1 MIKYLLAVVIGLWTH
16 AASAQNSLRLQQCI
30 DSALKNSLQL
40 KADQL
45 DMEKTKVSIKQARN
59 NLILPTATASGSYQY
74 QFKVPVQ
81 LVPAELF
88 GGQPGKYQVA
98 QFSVPQSKSVS
109 IDVSQQ
115 IFNASAFIALKA
127 AKAVI
132 TQNELQILS
141 SKEDLVY
148 NVSACY
154 YNIQVI
160 LRQIQLLEKNLSN
173 TEALLQSTS
182 DQLNAGLATETDVDR
197 LTVSRDNSK
206 ASLESS
212 HNNMEKAYNLL
223 KLLMNVS
230 MDALVSVATEDNL
243 DVTNMPVI
251 DFNLNQKTNYR
262 QLLESKRIADL
273 ERRNIKAGYLP
284 TLTLSNSMGYSGYY
298 SNANPFKNLNDRWY
312 SSSSISLKLSVPV
325 FDGFSKKNQIRQK
338 QIEMDKY
345 DVQAEQIK
353 QQNLKDVADA
363 YQDYKSNLNTLA
375 TQQRNLGLAQKV
387 LDDVNI
393 QYKSGIVKVTDVI
406 NSQTELHTAQNNY
419 ITALINIKQADLNL
433 KKAQGTLINP

>member
-1 MIKYLLAVVIGLWTH
+1 MTKYLFAVVISLWAYT
-16 AASAQNSLRLQQCI
+16 ASAQNSLSLQQCI

-45 DMEKTKVSIKQARN
+45 DMDKTKVSIKQAHN
-59 NLILPTATASGSYQY
+59 SIILPTATASGSYQY

-98 QFSVPQSKSVS
+98 QFSVPQSKSITV
-109 IDVSQQ
+109 DMSQQ

-127 AKAVI
+127 AKAVLN
-132 TQNELQILS
+132 QNELQILS

-154 YNIQVI
+154 YNIQVT
-160 LRQIQLLEKNLSN
+160 LRQIQLLENNLIN
-173 TEALLQSTS
+173 TEALLQSIS
-182 DQLNAGLATETDVDR
+182 DQLKAGLATETDVDR

-212 HNNMEKAYNLL
+212 HNNMEKEYNLL
-223 KLLMNVS
+223 KLLMNIP
-230 MDALVSVATEDNL
+230 MDAAIAVVTENNLEATS
-243 DVTNMPVI
+243 MPVI
-251 DFNLNQKTNYR
+251 DFDLSQKTNYR
-262 QLLESKRIADL
+262 QILESKKIADL

-284 TLTLSNSMGYSGYY
+284 SLTLSNSMGYSGYY

-312 SSSSISLKLSVPV
+312 SSSSVSLKLSVPI

-345 DVQAEQIK
+345 DVQAEQTK

-375 TQQRNLGLAQKV
+375 TQQRNLRLAQKV
-387 LDDVNI
+387 LDDVDI
-393 QYKSGIVKVTDVI
+393 QYKSGIVKITDVI

-419 ITALINIKQADLNL
+419 LTALINIKQADLNL
-433 KKAQGTLINP
+433 KKAQGILLKP